1 MMSGARLL
9 FGRLMSEY
17 GIRVSG
23 RSAPVTSLPRQAS
36 GDLTR
41 NFEGFLAVKHHQGGR
56 VSGLEADGQAREETR
71 KLSEMKNLPWSVT
84 IVFRVSALRTAELGL
99 WAAPLDLWAAQAM
112 ITDLRCS
119 GRIFWL

>member
-56 VSGLEADGQAREETR
+56 VSGLEADGQAREATR
-71 KLSEMKNLPWSVT
+71 KLSEELALVGDDRFPGQRAPNCRTRFVGSA
-84 IVFRVSALRTAELGL
+84 FRPLGS
-99 WAAPLDLWAAQAM
+99 
-112 ITDLRCS
+112 S
-119 GRIFWL
+119 GHDH